1 MGKTGILC
9 SKQGIGLPF
18 FGIRRF
24 FVMQLHGASPSAI
37 FAGGLAPCFCVGKV
51 GRR

>member
-37 FAGGLAPCFCVGKV
+37 FAWERWAGGEIK
-51 GRR
+51 